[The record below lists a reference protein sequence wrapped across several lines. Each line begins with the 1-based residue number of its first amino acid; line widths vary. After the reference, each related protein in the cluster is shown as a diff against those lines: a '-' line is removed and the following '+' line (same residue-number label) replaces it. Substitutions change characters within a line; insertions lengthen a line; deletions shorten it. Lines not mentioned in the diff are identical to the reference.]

1 MANRQINTKLRRANK
16 ELRDFMKENNM
27 MFHMTLQT
35 FLTMV
40 TIWADDSAP

>member
-1 MANRQINTKLRRANK
+1 MTRQINAKLRRANK

-35 FLTMV
+35 FLEMV
-40 TIWADDSAP
+40 VLWDQEK